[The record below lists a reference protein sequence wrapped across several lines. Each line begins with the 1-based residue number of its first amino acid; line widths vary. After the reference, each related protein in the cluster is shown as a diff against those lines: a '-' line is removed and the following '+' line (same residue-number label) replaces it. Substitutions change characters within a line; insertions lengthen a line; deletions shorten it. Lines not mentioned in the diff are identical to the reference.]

1 MSCVCYIYTE
11 MITETDFKLTEFSVE
26 IPDDLYEEAKRA
38 GLLEPETLQM
48 LIREHLR
55 HMAGKELLKT
65 IEKCHKANA
74 HLPPMTWDEINEA
87 IEEVRREKQGQY
99 GRDSRQSV
107 LSGS

>member
-1 MSCVCYIYTE
+1 
-11 MITETDFKLTEFSVE
+11 MINEADFKLAEFSVE
-26 IPDDLYEEAKRA
+26 IPDDLYEEAERA

-55 HMAGKELLKT
+55 CKAGKELIKM
-65 IEKCHKANA
+65 IEECHRANA
-74 HLPPMTWDEINEA
+74 HLPPMTWDEINES

-99 GRDSRQSV
+99 GRDSRQIA

>member
-1 MSCVCYIYTE
+1 
-11 MITETDFKLTEFSVE
+11 MINESDFKLAEFSVE

-38 GLLEPETLQM
+38 GLLEPETLQL

-55 HMAGKELLKT
+55 CMAGKELIKMM
-65 IEKCHKANA
+65 EECHRANA
-74 HLPPMTWDEINEA
+74 HLPPMTWDEINES

-99 GRDSRQSV
+99 GRDSRQIA

>member
-1 MSCVCYIYTE
+1 
-11 MITETDFKLTEFSVE
+11 MINESDFKLTEFSVE

-38 GLLEPETLQM
+38 GLLEPETLQL

-55 HMAGKELLKT
+55 CMSGKELIKMM
-65 IEKCHKANA
+65 EECHRANA
-74 HLPPMTWDEINEA
+74 HLPPMTWDEINES

-99 GRDSRQSV
+99 GRDSRQIA